1 MTNFISKSQV
11 KDQNNVKLIEDES
24 LNKYFE
30 FNELKSNEIMDE
42 TFIYLKMKLS
52 SFPEMSKDN
61 TTIQLI
67 LSIFSLKVNTLK
79 NDEIKIE
86 FLINNIIKLM
96 KAHDAFRYF
105 IYNNHIDD
113 KILLKIIPHLKYE
126 HILKNVCFSKEG
138 DISNKIYFILKGQVS
153 FRKKVNNLRN
163 SKLTEEEKY
172 VLSNNDIFGQWDI
185 LYERKR
191 KLSFHTLNNC
201 HLITIE
207 KEIFKRFLEEKILK
221 GEQEKKIFVSRFLRN
236 NVTLTANKIDNIILD
251 MKVLHFKKGDIIYK
265 EGDINKTIFLIYTG
279 EVKLIKNVKNGEF
292 YLLDKFNESIINLQK
307 KAKNVDYLELVKNN
321 DDKDDT
327 HKNNTNYIYNKKYLK
342 QRNNSK
348 EKKIPITID
357 LMQDKSIYQ
366 DLIILGRGR
375 LGGLEAT
382 TGILKAKYS
391 MIANSDYTTLF
402 QIQLINFE
410 ERLKEL
416 MVNLL
421 PEFIKLEKEIHS
433 RIKHIKYIDNKI
445 VPLNCQKFKIDK
457 RKKKNLVL
465 NPLENNEVFFKEIKK
480 INDKF
485 DVNEGGFIKMNEF
498 NLKLNNQKNLLKEQL
513 IDNKRKDLK
522 VDCYI
527 KKSEDIENSKLR
539 YTGVKMICKSAKKT
553 KDKFPNINNNNNNFI
568 DDISNNIE
576 NGIFSPNI
584 SRINKKSF
592 FITNTTKKEKDSSN
606 KKIKKEM
613 SQINFTKKTLE
624 IFDKVIENEKKKKK
638 YIKMNLFNPRTRN
651 PDISEKNMRSK
662 TIAYISNNNNN
673 YNLLKEVIIY
683 QNKHKKNDEINSNSK
698 TINTHTIFRN
708 KFMNG
713 VFSEKNKLNKNNN
726 EKFLLKSTRNDNSDK
741 DDNLIVNK
749 NFLKKLFERNM
760 SKIIKRNSIKN
771 NDFNRNFHSKRMIY
785 YNTGMY
791 DMPLAFHL
799 TLQNKSIFNK

>member
-1 MTNFISKSQV
+1 MTNFFAKSQV
-11 KDQNNVKLIEDES
+11 KVQNNVKLLEEES

-42 TFIYLKMKLS
+42 TYIDLKMKLS

-79 NDEIKIE
+79 KDEIKIE

-172 VLSNNDIFGQWDI
+172 VLSNNEFFGQWDI

-236 NVTLTANKIDNIILD
+236 NVTLTANKIDNIILN

-375 LGGLEAT
+375 LCGLEVT

-433 RIKHIKYIDNKI
+433 RIKNIKYIDNKI

-539 YTGVKMICKSAKKT
+539 YTGVKMICQSAKKT
-553 KDKFPNINNNNNNFI
+553 KDKLPNINNNNNNNFI
-568 DDISNNIE
+568 DDVTNNIE

-592 FITNTTKKEKDSSN
+592 FITNTTKKEKDSSIM
-606 KKIKKEM
+606 KIKKDM
-613 SQINFTKKTLE
+613 SQKTFTKKTLE
-624 IFDKVIENEKKKKK
+624 IFDKVIENEKKKKVNL
-638 YIKMNLFNPRTRN
+638 KMNLFNPQAMN
-651 PDISEKNMRSK
+651 PDINEKNMRLK
-662 TIAYISNNNNN
+662 TITYDSNNN

-683 QNKHKKNDEINSNSK
+683 QNKNKKNDEINSNSK

-708 KFMNG
+708 KFMNR
-713 VFSEKNKLNKNNN
+713 VFSEKNKLIKNNN
-726 EKFLLKSTRNDNSDK
+726 EKFLLKSTRIYNSDE
-741 DDNLIVNK
+741 DDNFIVNK
-749 NFLKKLFERNM
+749 NFLRKLFERNM
-760 SKIIKRNSIKN
+760 STKIKTNSIYN
-771 NDFNRNFHSKRMIY
+771 NDFKRNFHSKRMIY

-791 DMPLAFHL
+791 DMPLASHL
-799 TLQNKSIFNK
+799 TLQNKKYIY

>member
-1 MTNFISKSQV
+1 MTNFFAKSQV
-11 KDQNNVKLIEDES
+11 KVQNNVKLLEEES

-42 TFIYLKMKLS
+42 TYIDLKMKLS
-52 SFPEMSKDN
+52 SFPELSKDN

-79 NDEIKIE
+79 KDEIKIE

-172 VLSNNDIFGQWDI
+172 VLSNNDIFGQWDM

-191 KLSFHTLNNC
+191 KLSFHTLNDC

-498 NLKLNNQKNLLKEQL
+498 NLILNNQKNLLKEQL

-527 KKSEDIENSKLR
+527 KKKEDIENSKLR
-539 YTGVKMICKSAKKT
+539 YTGVKMNCKSAKTT
-553 KDKFPNINNNNNNFI
+553 KDNLPNINNNNNNFI
-568 DDISNNIE
+568 DDISNNNE
-576 NGIFSPNI
+576 NEIFSPNI
-584 SRINKKSF
+584 SKINKKSF
-592 FITNTTKKEKDSSN
+592 FITNTTKKEKDSSII
-606 KKIKKEM
+606 KIKKDM
-613 SQINFTKKTLE
+613 SQKTFTKKTLE
-624 IFDKVIENEKKKKK
+624 IFDKVIENEKKKKVNL
-638 YIKMNLFNPRTRN
+638 KMNLFNPQTIN
-651 PDISEKNMRSK
+651 PDINEKNMRSK
-662 TIAYISNNNNN
+662 TIAYDSNNNNN
-673 YNLLKEVIIY
+673 YNLLKEVIIF
-683 QNKHKKNDEINSNSK
+683 QNKNKKNDEINSNSK

-708 KFMNG
+708 KFMNR
-713 VFSEKNKLNKNNN
+713 VFSEKNKLIKNNN
-726 EKFLLKSTRNDNSDK
+726 EKFLLKSTRIYNSDE
-741 DDNLIVNK
+741 DDNFIVNK
-749 NFLKKLFERNM
+749 NFLRKLFERNM
-760 SKIIKRNSIKN
+760 STKIKTNSIYN
-771 NDFNRNFHSKRMIY
+771 NDFKRNFHSKRMIY

-791 DMPLAFHL
+791 DMPLASHL
-799 TLQNKSIFNK
+799 TLQNKKYIY

>member
-1 MTNFISKSQV
+1 M
-11 KDQNNVKLIEDES
+11 
-24 LNKYFE
+24 
-30 FNELKSNEIMDE
+30 
-42 TFIYLKMKLS
+42 
-52 SFPEMSKDN
+52 
-61 TTIQLI
+61 
-67 LSIFSLKVNTLK
+67 
-79 NDEIKIE
+79 
-86 FLINNIIKLM
+86 
-96 KAHDAFRYF
+96 
-105 IYNNHIDD
+105 
-113 KILLKIIPHLKYE
+113 
-126 HILKNVCFSKEG
+126 
-138 DISNKIYFILKGQVS
+138 
-153 FRKKVNNLRN
+153 
-163 SKLTEEEKY
+163 
-172 VLSNNDIFGQWDI
+172 
-185 LYERKR
+185 
-191 KLSFHTLNNC
+191 
-201 HLITIE
+201 
-207 KEIFKRFLEEKILK
+207 
-221 GEQEKKIFVSRFLRN
+221 RN
-236 NVTLTANKIDNIILD
+236 NVTLAVNKIDNIILN

-375 LGGLEAT
+375 LGGLEVT

-539 YTGVKMICKSAKKT
+539 YTGVKMICQSAKKT
-553 KDKFPNINNNNNNFI
+553 KDKLPNINNNNNNFI

-584 SRINKKSF
+584 SKINKKSF
-592 FITNTTKKEKDSSN
+592 FITNTTKKEKDSSIM
-606 KKIKKEM
+606 KIKKDM
-613 SQINFTKKTLE
+613 SQKTFTKKTLE
-624 IFDKVIENEKKKKK
+624 IFDKVIENEKKKKVNL
-638 YIKMNLFNPRTRN
+638 KMNLFNPQTMN
-651 PDISEKNMRSK
+651 PDINEKNMRLK
-662 TIAYISNNNNN
+662 TITYDSNNN

-683 QNKHKKNDEINSNSK
+683 QNKNKKNDEINSNSK

-708 KFMNG
+708 KFMNR
-713 VFSEKNKLNKNNN
+713 VFSEKNKLIKNNN
-726 EKFLLKSTRNDNSDK
+726 EKFLLKSTRIYNSDE
-741 DDNLIVNK
+741 DDNFIVNK
-749 NFLKKLFERNM
+749 NFLRKLFERNM
-760 SKIIKRNSIKN
+760 STKIKTNSIYN
-771 NDFNRNFHSKRMIY
+771 NDFKRNFHSKRMIY

-791 DMPLAFHL
+791 DMPLASHL
-799 TLQNKSIFNK
+799 TLQNKKYIY

>member
-1 MTNFISKSQV
+1 MTNFFAKSQV
-11 KDQNNVKLIEDES
+11 KVQNNVKLLEEES

-42 TFIYLKMKLS
+42 TYIDLKMKLS

-172 VLSNNDIFGQWDI
+172 VLSNNEFFGQWDI

-307 KAKNVDYLELVKNN
+307 KAKNVNYLKLVKNN
-321 DDKDDT
+321 DDEDDS
-327 HKNNTNYIYNKKYLK
+327 HKNNINYSYNKKYLK
-342 QRNNSK
+342 QRSNSK
-348 EKKIPITID
+348 EIKMPITLD
-357 LMQDKSIYQ
+357 LMLDKSIYQ

-539 YTGVKMICKSAKKT
+539 YTGVKMICQSAKKT
-553 KDKFPNINNNNNNFI
+553 KDKLPNINNNNNNFI
-568 DDISNNIE
+568 DDISNNNE
-576 NGIFSPNI
+576 NEIFSPNI
-584 SRINKKSF
+584 SKINKKSF
-592 FITNTTKKEKDSSN
+592 FITNTTKKEKDSSFM
-606 KKIKKEM
+606 KIKKDM
-613 SQINFTKKTLE
+613 SQKTFTKKTLE
-624 IFDKVIENEKKKKK
+624 IFDKVIENEKKRK
-638 YIKMNLFNPRTRN
+638 
-651 PDISEKNMRSK
+651 
-662 TIAYISNNNNN
+662 
-673 YNLLKEVIIY
+673 
-683 QNKHKKNDEINSNSK
+683 
-698 TINTHTIFRN
+698 
-708 KFMNG
+708 
-713 VFSEKNKLNKNNN
+713 
-726 EKFLLKSTRNDNSDK
+726 
-741 DDNLIVNK
+741 
-749 NFLKKLFERNM
+749 
-760 SKIIKRNSIKN
+760 
-771 NDFNRNFHSKRMIY
+771 
-785 YNTGMY
+785 
-791 DMPLAFHL
+791 
-799 TLQNKSIFNK
+799 